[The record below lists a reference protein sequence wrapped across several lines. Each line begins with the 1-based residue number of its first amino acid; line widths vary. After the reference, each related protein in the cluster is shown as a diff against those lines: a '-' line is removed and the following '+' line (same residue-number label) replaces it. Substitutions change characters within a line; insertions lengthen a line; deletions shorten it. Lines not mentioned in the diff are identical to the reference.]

1 MLNLASM
8 KSLGDSPKDS
18 SRPRFIFQ
26 NSQHTM
32 NRKILRQ
39 SFGNQGIHSK
49 DEIIYPQKYPS
60 GLTPFRKSLNAG
72 DVFMSNNKAPW
83 AGLSRTGSN
92 QINLPRQSGV
102 GDGTSTVKTE
112 YPLFVASAYSG
123 NPRFVYDG
131 SDYTRYKKLA
141 ATNINYDDKTFGGNK
156 NNASQQA
163 YRRVTR

>member
-1 MLNLASM
+1 MVNLAIM
-8 KSLGDSPKDS
+8 KSLGNSPKES

-39 SFGNQGIHSK
+39 SFGNQGIHSTGP
-49 DEIIYPQKYPS
+49 IIYPQKFAS
-60 GLTPFRKSLNAG
+60 GLTPFRKSFNAG
-72 DVFMSNNKAPW
+72 DIFISNNKAPW
-83 AGLSRTGSN
+83 ASLSRTGSN

-102 GDGTSTVKTE
+102 GDGTSTVKTDN
-112 YPLFVASAYSG
+112 PRFVASAYSG

-141 ATNINYDDKTFGGNK
+141 ATNRNYEDVTFGGDRHS
-156 NNASQQA
+156 ASQQA

>member
-1 MLNLASM
+1 MVNLAIM
-8 KSLGDSPKDS
+8 KSLGNSPKES

-39 SFGNQGIHSK
+39 SFGNQGIHSTGP
-49 DEIIYPQKYPS
+49 IIYPQKFAS
-60 GLTPFRKSLNAG
+60 GLTPFRKSFNAG
-72 DVFMSNNKAPW
+72 DIFMSNNKAPW
-83 AGLSRTGSN
+83 ASLSRTGSN

-141 ATNINYDDKTFGGNK
+141 ATNINYHDKTFGGND

>member
-1 MLNLASM
+1 MVNLAIM
-8 KSLGDSPKDS
+8 KSLGNSPKES

-39 SFGNQGIHSK
+39 SFGNQGIHSTGP
-49 DEIIYPQKYPS
+49 IIYPQKFAS
-60 GLTPFRKSLNAG
+60 GLTPFRKSFNAG
-72 DVFMSNNKAPW
+72 DIFISNNKAPW
-83 AGLSRTGSN
+83 ASLSRTGSN

-141 ATNINYDDKTFGGNK
+141 ATNINYHDKTFGGND